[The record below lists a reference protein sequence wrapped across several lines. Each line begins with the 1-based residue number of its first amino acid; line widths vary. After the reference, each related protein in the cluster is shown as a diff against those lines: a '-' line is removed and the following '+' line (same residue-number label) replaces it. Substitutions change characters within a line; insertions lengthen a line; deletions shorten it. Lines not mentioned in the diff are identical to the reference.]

1 MNVKNWYIGFLVFT
15 LFSCDN
21 FVLKKENKKDIVKES
36 LEKLNWHEVEQPPLF
51 DLCKE
56 NSTKDLESCFQRTIT
71 EHIYTYLVENP
82 LSIKETIKDTIWV
95 PLLITKDGKIVLED
109 FTLPPTITVQIPDLK
124 NIIEKSISSLPEI
137 KPAHTRSTPVT
148 TLYKLPLVI
157 RVE

>member
-21 FVLKKENKKDIVKES
+21 FVLKKENKKDIIKES
-36 LEKLNWHEVEQPPLF
+36 LEKLNWNEVEQPPLF

-56 NSTKDLESCFQRTIT
+56 KSTEELESCFQQTIT
-71 EHIYTYLVENP
+71 QHIYTYLTEHPVTV
-82 LSIKETIKDTIWV
+82 KETIKDTIWI
-95 PLLITKDGKIVLED
+95 PLLITKDGKITLED
-109 FTLPPTITVQIPDLK
+109 FSLPSKILEQIPDLK
-124 NIIEKSISSLPEI
+124 DTLKKSITSLPNV

-157 RVE
+157 HAE